1 MMGHIFDL
9 AWVWIIGGVIVAG
22 LEILLPGAYLLWIG
36 LGAIVVGL
44 VLSVAPELPF
54 AWQAMVFAASMLL
67 CLGVGVWLQNRR
79 RTTEPASTLNRETAS
94 MIGQRY
100 MAIAP
105 FIHGRGRIK
114 VQDTSFAAVSE
125 DAIAEGDLVV
135 VTAFVDG
142 RAIVVKVVSA

>member
-1 MMGHIFDL
+1 MVGQIFDL
-9 AWVWIIGGVIVAG
+9 TWAWIIGGAIVAG

-44 VLSVAPELPF
+44 VLSVAPELPL

-79 RTTEPASTLNRETAS
+79 RTAEPASTLNRETAS

-100 MAIAP
+100 MAITP
-105 FIHGRGRIK
+105 FVHGRGRIR

-125 DAIAEGDLVV
+125 DAIAEGEMVV

-142 RAIVVKVVSA
+142 RAVVARVAGA